1 MDEVRMVRDAYPEP
15 APPTAREIARARA
28 LLDDPPR
35 RSLPRLR
42 WRLACGVLATG
53 TAAAVAV
60 TFAGGNAPAPT
71 GPITLDD
78 RAAVLAAAE
87 KAERQPVGSY
97 WHSDVVSGQSYVVRS
112 GTGTYAVI
120 GAHNESFS
128 WHGARRGMGERYY
141 GRDLPV
147 RPWTARDEAVWR
159 GSGAPSGIR
168 VWSGDKY
175 LTLTA
180 KTTKWSSSGPERGT
194 NPGGGGDFLGKS
206 AEELRNLP
214 TDPAKLTELFLKGGG
229 GGLNPDGTS
238 PRDPSGRKPPGKDP
252 SGEKR
257 AGGDQ
262 INRVSSLL
270 LNSPMPPKVRAGLMR
285 ALAAQPGIHAIGRT
299 ADPLGRRGI
308 ALADDER
315 ATTVTGEWGGPKADR
330 GTYRSREVVVFDE
343 RTGALLS
350 RQNVLTR
357 PGGPYAQMKPGFI
370 IEFQA
375 VRSEG
380 WSDTKPTPRPE
391 LPYK

>member
-15 APPTAREIARARA
+15 APPTAREIARAKA

-35 RSLPRLR
+35 RSLPRPR
-42 WRLACGVLATG
+42 WRLACGVLAAG

-60 TFAGGNAPAPT
+60 TFAGGEAPAPT
-71 GPITLDD
+71 GPVTLDD

-87 KAERQPVGSY
+87 KAERQPVGDY

-112 GTGTYAVI
+112 GAGTYAVI
-120 GAHNESFS
+120 GAHDESFS
-128 WHGARRGMGERYY
+128 WHGAKRGMGEMYY

-159 GSGAPSGIR
+159 GSGAPSSIR

-180 KTTKWSSSGPERGT
+180 KATKWSSSGPERGA

-214 TDPAKLTELFLKGGG
+214 TDPARLAELFLKDDGRS
-229 GGLNPDGTS
+229 NPDGSS
-238 PRDPSGRKPPGKDP
+238 PKDPSGRREAMD
-252 SGEKR
+252 R
-257 AGGDQ
+257 ALAKARGDH

-299 ADPLGRRGI
+299 ADPLGRRGV
-308 ALADDER
+308 ALAADER
-315 ATTVTGEWGGPKADR
+315 ATTVTGEWGGPKSDR

-350 RQNVLTR
+350 RQNMLTR

-380 WSDTKPTPRPE
+380 WSDTRPKPRPE
-391 LPYK
+391 LPYQ